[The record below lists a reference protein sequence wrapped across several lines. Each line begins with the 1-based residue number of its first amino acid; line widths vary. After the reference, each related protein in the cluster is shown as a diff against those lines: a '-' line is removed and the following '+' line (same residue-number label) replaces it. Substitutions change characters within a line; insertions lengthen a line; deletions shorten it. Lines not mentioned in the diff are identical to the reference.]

1 MKAMRATTGPR
12 LWSARLLAFIG
23 LLAACHAA
31 GAADPPAVTEPGKR
45 PRIALALG
53 GGGAKG
59 AAHIG
64 VIKVLEEMR
73 IPIDC
78 IAGTSMGSIV
88 GAAYATGIPSKELEE
103 VITAVN
109 WRDILVSA
117 PRQDYPLQR
126 KRVDYAF
133 TLGFEIGVDDEGL
146 TAPSGLV
153 PTHQIEALF
162 RRIVAG
168 AGKMSDFDDLPIPF
182 RAVATDLETGEMV
195 VFDRGD
201 LAVAMRA
208 SMAVP
213 GGFAPVDIGGRLHVD
228 GMLVRNLPVD
238 VAREMCGDVV
248 IAVPVANPAVK
259 RDRLKDLASIA
270 GQAMNIAIEANEKAQ
285 LATLTDKDIA
295 IPVIL
300 ENIGSSDFAMVPEA
314 IPIGEQAARKM
325 AEALSRYSLSP
336 REYAEWRGQLGRLAT
351 APGGTIDEVRLRG
364 FETTNP
370 EVMRTYVE
378 TRPGDAYDPE
388 KSGKDA
394 TRLVARGDFS
404 AVSYEY
410 AEEDGRN
417 VLTYNAVEKS
427 WGPNY
432 LMFDIN
438 LATDMKGG
446 TTWGLRVDYEKRWLN
461 ALGGEL
467 RTAVQ
472 LGRPN
477 VFDMEFYQP
486 LDAGQRY
493 FATASVFAN
502 QTLEYLFSSYTGD
515 TPLAELDRRRY
526 GIRLGGGTALGSWG
540 EFRLGLLRGVSEI
553 GTSTG
558 GPFIPAPGSDSLGAT
573 TMRLSIDTLDKRVF
587 PTTGMLGDLTGY
599 FSDRA
604 LGAERT
610 YQLASFSVAKVID
623 INRNILT
630 LSLRG
635 GTDFNSDAPFYDQ
648 FKMGGLFNLS
658 GLRSNQLI
666 GREFA
671 FAGIQYR
678 RRFAAINETLGTGF
692 YGGASVEAGNM
703 FRRYDGS
710 AARGALVSGSLFVG
724 IDSRLGPVYLAYGLT
739 EGGRSAVYLYVGS
752 SLELL

>member
-1 MKAMRATTGPR
+1 MKAMQATTGPR
-12 LWSARLLAFIG
+12 LWSARLAAFIG
-23 LLAACHAA
+23 LLAAFHAA
-31 GAADPPAVTEPGKR
+31 GAADPPAVTDPGKR
-45 PRIALALG
+45 PRIGLVLG

-88 GAAYATGIPSKELEE
+88 GAAYATGMQSAELER
-103 VITAVN
+103 VITAVD
-109 WRDILVSA
+109 WRGILASA

-126 KRVDYAF
+126 KRLDYAF
-133 TLGFEIGVDDEGL
+133 TLGFEFGVNEGGL

-168 AGKMSDFDDLPIPF
+168 AGKMSSFDDLPIPF
-182 RAVATDLETGEMV
+182 RAVATDLESGAMV

-201 LAVAMRA
+201 LALAMRA

-213 GGFAPVDIGGRLHVD
+213 GGFAPVDYNGRLHVD

-238 VAREMCGDVV
+238 VARELCGDVV

-259 RDRLKDLASIA
+259 RDRLTDLASIA

-285 LATLTDKDIA
+285 LATLTDKDVA

-300 ENIGSSDFAMVPEA
+300 ETIGSADFAMVPEA
-314 IPIGEQAARKM
+314 IPIGEAAARKM
-325 AEALSRYSLSP
+325 VAELSRYSLSP
-336 REYAEWRGQLGRLAT
+336 QEYAEWRGDLRNFAAGPA
-351 APGGTIDEVRLRG
+351 GTIDEVRLRG

-370 EVMRTYVE
+370 EVMGTYVE
-378 TRPGDAYDPE
+378 AKPGDRHDPE
-388 KSGKDA
+388 KSDADA

-410 AEEDGRN
+410 GEEGGRN

-432 LMFDIN
+432 LMFDLN
-438 LATDMKGG
+438 LATDLKGG

-461 ALGGEL
+461 SLGGEL
-467 RTAVQ
+467 RTVVQ

-477 VFDMEFYQP
+477 FFDMEFYQP
-486 LDAGQRY
+486 LDARQRF
-493 FATASVFAN
+493 FATASIFGN
-502 QTLEYLFSSYTGD
+502 QTLENLFTAYTGD
-515 TPLAELDRRRY
+515 EPLAELDRRRY
-526 GIRLGGGTALGSWG
+526 GIRLGGGVVLDSWG
-540 EFRLGLLRGVSEI
+540 EFRVGLLRGASEI
-553 GTSTG
+553 ETSTG
-558 GPFIPAPGSDSLGAT
+558 GPFIPSPGTDSLGAT
-573 TMRLSIDTLDKRVF
+573 TMRLSFDTLDKAVF
-587 PTTGMLGDLTGY
+587 PTTGVSGNVTGY

-610 YQLASFSVAKVID
+610 YQLASFAVNKVFDYRGGIW
-623 INRNILT
+623 T

-635 GTDFNSDAPFYDQ
+635 GSDFNSGAPFYDQ

-658 GLRSNQLI
+658 GLQLNQLV
-666 GREFA
+666 GQEFA
-671 FAGIQYR
+671 FAGLQFR

-703 FRRYDGS
+703 FRRFDRSDPG
-710 AARGALVSGSLFVG
+710 GALASGSLFIG

-752 SLELL
+752 SLEMF